1 MADVLCF
8 FLMARDRP
16 VTVPPVPAPA
26 MMASTLPDDGR
37 STVPGVDTTA
47 SMISGPVVSSCASGL
62 FGYNV
67 NEVRYVS
74 GENLSELQQYARS
87 RIGRE

>member
-1 MADVLCF
+1 MQDIRYRWDKGKGKLTGSMPTTMADLLWS
-8 FLMARDRP
+8 FLMARDKP

-37 STVPGVDTTA
+37 SAVPGVDTIA

-62 FGYNV
+62 LG
-67 NEVRYVS
+67 
-74 GENLSELQQYARS
+74 L
-87 RIGRE
+87 

>member
-8 FLMARDRP
+8 FLMARERP

-37 STVPGVDTTA
+37 STVPGVETTA

-74 GENLSELQQYARS
+74 GGKY
-87 RIGRE
+87 